1 VLFDPE
7 MAALTATVSDL
18 KAMRNGSKQI
28 VYEVYGNYVEGVEK
42 DGGSVLE
49 YFGNDFISL

>member
-1 VLFDPE
+1 